1 MFELLEVESPLS
13 LAVLSFAVIFLLIAA
28 GAYVVSKFR
37 DVAEDDRL
45 DANEL
50 LTNFREMHSRGELS
64 DQEFRNIKSN
74 LAQQLRNEL
83 SEAENEE

>member
-1 MFELLEVESPLS
+1 MSEFLESSRS
-13 LAVLSFAVIFLLIAA
+13 LAIVSFATVVLLIAA

-45 DANEL
+45 DANQM

-64 DQEFRNIKSN
+64 DEEFRNIKSK
-74 LAQQLRNEL
+74 LAQQLREEL
-83 SEAENEE
+83 SESEQED